1 MTIRSVFATVFISI
15 ASAASG
21 ADTVVGTWK
30 TENGETSA
38 IDHCGSNY
46 CIVAKSG
53 RYAGQQIGFFS
64 GAGDTYTGR
73 LTDPTTKTIYS
84 GRLIV
89 SGNSLK
95 LWGCATKVLCKTQTW
110 TRLN

>member
-1 MTIRSVFATVFISI
+1 MTIRSALATVFISI

-30 TENGETSA
+30 TANGETSA

-73 LTDPTTKTIYS
+73 LTDPRTKTTYS

-95 LWGCATKVLCKTQTW
+95 LWGCATRVLCKTQTW